1 MSWSTY
7 PLKNGLEIVR
17 LRRHRCRAYSS
28 MSNSARAMMTMRK
41 ATHGFLTS
49 RELRYKNNSR
59 FDAKQVLIVE
69 TADSDDKDKWNSQV
83 KQE

>member
-7 PLKNGLEIVR
+7 LLKNGLEIVR
-17 LRRHRCRAYSS
+17 LRRHRGRAYSP

-41 ATHGFLTS
+41 ATHGFLAS
-49 RELRYKNNSR
+49 RELRYKINSR
-59 FDAKQVLIVE
+59 FDAKQVLVVE

>member
-1 MSWSTY
+1 M
-7 PLKNGLEIVR
+7 N
-17 LRRHRCRAYSS
+17 
-28 MSNSARAMMTMRK
+28 NSARAMMTMRK

-83 KQE
+83 KQKKMILYMAFKSGLTSWP

>member
-1 MSWSTY
+1 
-7 PLKNGLEIVR
+7 
-17 LRRHRCRAYSS
+17 
-28 MSNSARAMMTMRK
+28 MTMRK

-59 FDAKQVLIVE
+59 FDVKQVLIVE

-83 KQE
+83 KQK